1 MNVFI
6 TIKHIGMRSLFLYLK
21 SKYCLS
27 SRYKQVSGF
36 FEDFGILRERY
47 MNDSDINSIDIE
59 SFEVNISN
67 SKIQRVPDKSLK
79 ENVFRGPASTGFR
92 FLVKKSKAD
101 YNSNIGQ

>member
-1 MNVFI
+1 MIDVINASNKFMQMI
-6 TIKHIGMRSLFLYLK
+6 DKDLSNSIILLMKSILISFFLNLK

-47 MNDSDINSIDIE
+47 MNDSDINSIVIE

-67 SKIQRVPDKSLK
+67 
-79 ENVFRGPASTGFR
+79 
-92 FLVKKSKAD
+92 
-101 YNSNIGQ
+101 